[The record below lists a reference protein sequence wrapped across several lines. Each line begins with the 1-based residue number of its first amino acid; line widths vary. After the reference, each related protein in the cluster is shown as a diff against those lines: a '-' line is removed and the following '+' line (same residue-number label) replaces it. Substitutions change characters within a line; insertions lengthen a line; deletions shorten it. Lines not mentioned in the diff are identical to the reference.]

1 MENQRESKAPKLKS
15 LDGAVPP
22 INVLNLAA
30 GHRYGPMFDP
40 YPSESSSSA
49 SPLVKYLQAADP
61 SSTSNS
67 PPVFMT
73 QVKVEEDVIV
83 MDGIPVPKSNKGGGE
98 GRMRLTTSTNSVVIG
113 GLVSGRSHSTSSP
126 SSGGSGSGQS
136 RYYKNRLCRFWENTG
151 ACQFGSGCQFA
162 HGREELRPPRS
173 SGKIKLE
180 TSKLNS
186 NLEGS
191 TPSSYGT
198 KYPPIS
204 QVKTPPPAEPF
215 SFPSPPTGMDL
226 LTSPVQVKQLSGST
240 SSSSATANT
249 TPPTS
254 RSDWTPEDDGIEV
267 SLPLGSTEGKKPT
280 KQDVDAQIDKV
291 LYGTKSRKRLPV
303 FVEICPDE
311 LVD

>member
-1 MENQRESKAPKLKS
+1 
-15 LDGAVPP
+15 
-22 INVLNLAA
+22 
-30 GHRYGPMFDP
+30 
-40 YPSESSSSA
+40 
-49 SPLVKYLQAADP
+49 
-61 SSTSNS
+61 
-67 PPVFMT
+67 
-73 QVKVEEDVIV
+73 
-83 MDGIPVPKSNKGGGE
+83 
-98 GRMRLTTSTNSVVIG
+98 MRLTTSTNSVVIG

-126 SSGGSGSGQS
+126 SSGGSGSGSGQS

-180 TSKLNS
+180 PSQNTTTSRTLLISIATNG
-186 NLEGS
+186 NGPPHI
-191 TPSSYGT
+191 TRPSQT
-198 KYPPIS
+198 IFWKYQFQQRNRKYYS
-204 QVKTPPPAEPF
+204 A
-215 SFPSPPTGMDL
+215 PPT
-226 LTSPVQVKQLSGST
+226 
-240 SSSSATANT
+240 
-249 TPPTS
+249 PTS

-311 LVD
+311 LID

>member
-1 MENQRESKAPKLKS
+1 MENQRESKAPKLKVRRRRP
-15 LDGAVPP
+15 LL
-22 INVLNLAA
+22 LNLAG

-40 YPSESSSSA
+40 YPSESSSSS

-73 QVKVEEDVIV
+73 
-83 MDGIPVPKSNKGGGE
+83 
-98 GRMRLTTSTNSVVIG
+98 R
-113 GLVSGRSHSTSSP
+113 SGRSHSTSSP

-204 QVKTPPPAEPF
+204 QVKTPSTSRTLLISITTNGNGPPHITR
-215 SFPSPPTGMDL
+215 PSQTTFWKYQFQQRNRKYYSAPPT
-226 LTSPVQVKQLSGST
+226 
-240 SSSSATANT
+240 
-249 TPPTS
+249 PTS

-280 KQDVDAQIDKV
+280 KQDVDAQIEKM